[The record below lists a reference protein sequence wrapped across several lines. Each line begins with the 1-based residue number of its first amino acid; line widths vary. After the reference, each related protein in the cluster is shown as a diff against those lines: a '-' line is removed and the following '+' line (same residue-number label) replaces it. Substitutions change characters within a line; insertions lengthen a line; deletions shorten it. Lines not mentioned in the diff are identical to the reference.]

1 MVGVFQEFLLGRKKF
16 GTKLKHSRLRSLL
29 LVCMRV
35 QDLAQLS
42 TRMFKT
48 NPLRTW
54 LTILGMGV
62 GTGAVVV
69 LVGLGFGLQKII
81 IEQIVFGETLLS
93 LGVSAGSQ
101 SIKITDE
108 TISKIEEKEAVL
120 DAAPLARFPA
130 LVTYKGLTGN
140 IFLQGAEPAY
150 LRYAGVSA
158 AEGNIFEEEDIND
171 GNTIMLSPAVLKL
184 FAIEDP
190 AKFVGEQVTFRLLVP
205 SPDNADV
212 VDEIFIE
219 KSYTVRGITKEEGV
233 LNALM
238 MMSEL
243 RQYVGIEEYERA
255 QVRVVS
261 NEFLN
266 TVEAEL
272 IDEGFRV
279 TALSKTVEQAS
290 KIFQGVQAVLA
301 VFGGIALVVSAIGMF
316 NTMTVTLLE
325 RTKEIG
331 IMRTIGASPRDIKWL
346 FVSESIVVGFLG
358 GITGILMGV
367 ILGLTINVLLN
378 FVASQ
383 FGGQSVSL
391 FSFPLNFLLFIT
403 VFSAAVGYL
412 TGIFPA
418 KRASTLNPLD
428 AIRYE

>member
-1 MVGVFQEFLLGRKKF
+1 
-16 GTKLKHSRLRSLL
+16 
-29 LVCMRV
+29 
-35 QDLAQLS
+35 
-42 TRMFKT
+42 
-48 NPLRTW
+48 
-54 LTILGMGV
+54 MGV

-101 SIKITDE
+101 SIRITDE
-108 TISKIEEKEAVL
+108 TISSIEDIENVL

-140 IFLQGAEPAY
+140 VFLQGAEPAY
-150 LRYAGVSA
+150 LRYSGVSA
-158 AEGNIFEEEDIND
+158 AEGDVFTDEDADD
-171 GNTIMLSPAVLKL
+171 GNTVMLSPAVLKL
-184 FAIEDP
+184 FGVDDP
-190 AKFVGEQVTFRLLVP
+190 AEFVGEQVSLRLLVP
-205 SPDNADV
+205 SEENADEV
-212 VDEIFIE
+212 TEVFID
-219 KSYTVRGITKEEGV
+219 KTYTVRGITKEEGV

-238 MMSEL
+238 MMNEL
-243 RQYVGIEEYERA
+243 RQHVGISEYERA
-255 QVRVVS
+255 QVRVAS
-261 NEFLN
+261 NEFL
-266 TVEAEL
+266 TITEETL
-272 IDEGFRV
+272 IEQGFRV

-290 KIFQGVQAVLA
+290 KIFQGVQGVLA
-301 VFGGIALVVSAIGMF
+301 VFGGIALLVSAIGMF

-331 IMRTIGASPRDIKWL
+331 IMRTIGASPKDIKWL
-346 FVSESIVVGFLG
+346 FVSESVVVGFMG

-367 ILGLTINVLLN
+367 VLGGTINLLLN

-391 FSFPLNFLLFIT
+391 FSFPLNFLLFIAI
-403 VFSAAVGYL
+403 FSAGVGYL

>member
-1 MVGVFQEFLLGRKKF
+1 
-16 GTKLKHSRLRSLL
+16 
-29 LVCMRV
+29 MRI

-54 LTILGMGV
+54 LTIGGMGV
-62 GTGAVVV
+62 GTAAVVV

-93 LGVSAGSQ
+93 LGISAGSQ
-101 SIKITDE
+101 SISLNDE
-108 TISKIEEKEAVL
+108 AIALIEQKEPVL
-120 DAAPLARFPA
+120 DVAPLARFPA

-140 IFLQGAEPAY
+140 LFLQGAEPAY
-150 LRYAGVSA
+150 LRYGGVTA
-158 AEGNIFEEEDIND
+158 AQGTAFTDDDIDD
-171 GNTIMLSPAVLKL
+171 GSSVMLSPAVLKL
-184 FAIEDP
+184 FDVDDP
-190 AKFVGEQVTFRLLVP
+190 AEFIGEQISLRLLVP
-205 SPDNADV
+205 AGDGS
-212 VDEIFIE
+212 DEIDEIIID
-219 KSYTVRGITKEEGV
+219 KTYTVRGITKEEGV

-238 MMSEL
+238 MISEL
-243 RQYVGIEEYERA
+243 RQHVGIEEYERA
-255 QVRVVS
+255 QVRVIS
-261 NEFLN
+261 NEFLAV
-266 TVEAEL
+266 VEEEL
-272 IDEGFRV
+272 IEDGYRV

-290 KIFQGVQAVLA
+290 KIFQGIQAVLA

-331 IMRTIGASPRDIKWL
+331 IMRTLGASPKDIKWL
-346 FVSESIVVGFLG
+346 FVSESVIVGFLG

-367 ILGLTINVLLN
+367 TLGITVNVVLN
-378 FVASQ
+378 FVANQ
-383 FGGQSVSL
+383 FGGQAVSL
-391 FSFPLNFLLFIT
+391 FAFPLNFLLFIT
-403 VFSAAVGYL
+403 IFSAAVGYL